1 MDAKPRPDVEGC
13 IVFLKA
19 FFGEDQWPLT
29 AAIPRA
35 DGGGLRTA
43 ATFGLATERE
53 CRKWIAKH
61 NKDCEIYF
69 QPNPLKVPL
78 TDKHRKASKDEV
90 QLARYLW
97 VDMDP
102 PKGGWETPEALATS
116 HLEMDAIIASFDNP
130 PTWLIRLRSRPLGDL
145 AHLRHHS
152 PGRQGRAR
160 HAGCRGSH
168 HVAGTCCR

>member
-53 CRKWIAKH
+53 CRKSIAKH

-90 QLARYLW
+90 QLARS
-97 VDMDP
+97 VGGHGP
-102 PKGGWETPEALATS
+102 TKGRVGNT
-116 HLEMDAIIASFDNP
+116 
-130 PTWLIRLRSRPLGDL
+130 
-145 AHLRHHS
+145 
-152 PGRQGRAR
+152 
-160 HAGCRGSH
+160 RGTG
-168 HVAGTCCR
+168 HVASGNGRDNCVL